1 MKRTIKNLMGFTMGA
16 TDGEIGKV
24 KDFYFDDITWTIR
37 YLVVETGNWLSN
49 RKVLISPE
57 ALLECDWA
65 NETFPV
71 NLTKEQIKK
80 SPDIDTDQPVS
91 RQHEM
96 ELYAHYPWTNYWGAG
111 IWAGGMGTTGMMMPM
126 SSLPMEEAVKNSK
139 NTPDAEAEGDPHLRS
154 AKNVQGYNIHALDD
168 TIGDVEDFIVDDSN
182 WTIHYMVVDTG
193 NWFPGK
199 KVTISPDWIKE
210 IKWETSEVTVNASV
224 EQVKNS
230 PEYDASKHLSTEYE
244 ASLKNYYGRF
254 ISHK

>member
-24 KDFYFDDITWTIR
+24 KDFYFDDVTWTIR

-57 ALLECDWA
+57 ALLQCDWE

-71 NLTKEQIKK
+71 NLTKEQIEK
-80 SPDIDTDQPVS
+80 SPSIDTDQPVS
-91 RQHEM
+91 RQQEM
-96 ELYAHYPWTNYWGAG
+96 ELYSHYPWTNYWGSNL
-111 IWAGGMGTTGMMMPM
+111 WAGSMGTTGMMMPM
-126 SSLPMEEAVKNSK
+126 SAVPMEEAVKN
-139 NTPDAEAEGDPHLRS
+139 NNNARDTVADGDPHLRS
-154 AKNVQGYNIHALDD
+154 AKSVQGYTIHTLDD
-168 TIGDVEDFIVDDSN
+168 TIGDVEDFLVDDSS

-199 KVTISPDWIKE
+199 KVTISPDLIKE
-210 IKWETSEVTVNASV
+210 INWETSEVIINASV

-230 PEYDASKHLSTEYE
+230 PEYDVSKQISTEYE
-244 ASLKNYYGRF
+244 SVLKNYYGRF
-254 ISHK
+254 IS